1 MENFGKNVHVMPC
14 EKNSEREKYGGDV
27 LPPLWR
33 RCQRCQRRCG
43 VCLPETP
50 PSGLCNERMFFLK
63 TEMHA
68 NTKQNIYFSQ
78 ARQIEK
84 CAMFQNH
91 LYTFQVR
98 IIITCFFSCNL
109 DEWVMGFTLKRRTC
123 TAVQTRLM
131 NARCLLFLLTVLLCY
146 IYWQSA
152 LN

>member
-1 MENFGKNVHVMPC
+1 MPC
-14 EKNSEREKYGGDV
+14 EKTARERKRRRGCFASIMKKVPKMSEAAV
-27 LPPLWR
+27 ASV
-33 RCQRCQRRCG
+33 CQRLHQA
-43 VCLPETP
+43 VCVMRE
-50 PSGLCNERMFFLK
+50 CFFLK

-68 NTKQNIYFSQ
+68 NTKQTICFSQ

-84 CAMFQNH
+84 CAMFQNR

-109 DEWVMGFTLKRRTC
+109 DEWVMELTLKRRTC

-131 NARCLLFLLTVLLCY
+131 NARCLLFLLTVLLYY